1 MAYTI
6 RGLNSSAFTHLFGQ
20 DENYLARHLARRMR
34 ADKNS
39 GFPDR
44 IALRDVP
51 EGEYAI
57 LINHAYQP
65 AETPYF
71 GRHAIF
77 IHEGCTSQGVY
88 QDEVPPYLTTRL
100 LSLRAFNTAHMIIAA
115 EVTPGSEAEG
125 VIFQMLRQPETAYI
139 HVHSA
144 RFGCYL
150 CVIERS

>member
-6 RGLNSSAFTHLFGQ
+6 RGLDSREFTHLFGQ
-20 DENYLARHLARRMR
+20 DERYLALHLAVRKR
-34 ADKNS
+34 ADKNA

-57 LINHAYQP
+57 LVNHAYQP
-65 AETPYF
+65 AATPYS
-71 GRHAIF
+71 GRHAIY
-77 IHEGCTSQGVY
+77 IHEGCTTQGVF
-88 QDEVPPYLTTRL
+88 QDEVPAYLTSRL

-115 EVTPGSEAEG
+115 EVSPGSEAEPL
-125 VIFQMLRQPETAYI
+125 ILQMLRQPETAYI